1 MKKAYRYFPRK
12 HVLALGLLV
21 MLFTQC
27 RKQTQF
33 EELSPEE
40 TGIVFRNEIIETEHN
55 NIMTYEYTYNG
66 GGIAAGDVNND
77 GLADLYFSGN
87 AVPNKLF
94 INKGEWKFEDITA
107 HAQTAGRDKD
117 WKTGVTMA
125 DVNGDGWLDIYVC
138 YSGNAPGEG
147 FNKPVIIDHPKRAN
161 QLFIN
166 QGCEPGGKPVF
177 KEQAADYG
185 IDAKGTFST
194 QAYFLDYDRDGDLDL
209 FLLNHANMF
218 YAAYFNV
225 KRLRNLRHPYFG
237 NKLYRNDHGK
247 FGEVSDKAG
256 IHGSGVNFGLSASI
270 SDLNADQWPDI
281 YVTNDYEEQDFC
293 YINNRDGTFREV
305 SHTVFGHLSKYGMGS
320 DIADINNDGLPDV
333 FVADMLPEDNYRQ
346 KLLKGAD
353 EYDKYSLAVDSGYHH
368 QYMRNTLQLN
378 RGFASDSLP
387 RFSEVAQMAGVSNT
401 DWSWAPLFADFDND
415 GWKDLF
421 ITNGYL
427 KDYTNLDFQKYIV
440 NDAVQKANDENHPV
454 DMVALIQQ
462 MPSTKLN
469 KYIFQNTGGTQ
480 FTDRSAEWGLER
492 KAISNAAAYA
502 DLDNDGDYD
511 LVVNNLNDDVSIIQN
526 HQDAIQ
532 KNNYIKIRLTGKK
545 PNTQGLGAKVYVKVD
560 QQDLIHEA
568 YFTRGY
574 QSSVEPL
581 LTLGIGKATIIREI
595 KVYWPDST
603 VSTVRN
609 VQPNKLVT
617 IEQQTSSTKENLKPA
632 IRQSLLTDNTREAGL
647 QFTHRENNFIDF
659 KFQRLVPYQ
668 LSRLGGKLSVADV
681 NNDGNDD
688 VFFEGAHGSERKL
701 FLGHDDGTLTE
712 ASSQGWGNKFHED
725 LGSVFF
731 DADKDGNL
739 DLYVVSGGN
748 EFDLGN
754 PLYQDR
760 LYKGDGKG
768 GFVKAENALP
778 NEGIS
783 GGCVIAADIDH
794 DGDQDLFVG
803 GRMVPTLYPAIPKST
818 ILRNDTEN
826 GQIKFTDITKQMNEG
841 LLKAGMVTD
850 ALWSDIDKDGWLD
863 LVLVGE
869 WMPVKIFRN
878 EQGKS
883 FTDISEA
890 IGLAGTEGWWNA
902 LAQADVDN
910 DGDIDFLLGNA
921 GANLQLHASAKE
933 PVQLYAQDVNN
944 DGEIDPVLC
953 YYIQGTSYPLASRD
967 ELLEQVTPLRKKFI
981 RYGDYARAT
990 INTVL
995 GEEMLAQSHVYRAST
1010 LQSSWLENDGTGKFT
1025 LKALPTVAQWSAIQG
1040 FVQDDFDGDGF
1051 PEILA
1056 AGNFFPYRVQLGK
1069 CDASTGVLLK
1079 FEKGN
1084 AVVYRADDPLWLTG
1098 DIRDVAVMRFKN
1110 APNKVVVSR
1119 NDDKASVFGYGSKPG
1134 AKLLE
1139 NQ

>member
-1 MKKAYRYFPRK
+1 LKTAQPFTRLSGKQ
-12 HVLALGLLV
+12 ALVCCLLPL
-21 MLFTQC
+21 LFMQC

-33 EELSPEE
+33 EEMSAG
-40 TGIVFRNEIIETEHN
+40 TTNVAFRNEIAETEHN

-66 GGIAAGDVNND
+66 GGVATGDVNND

-94 INKGEWKFEDITA
+94 LNKGDWKFEDITA
-107 HAQTAGRDKD
+107 HAKTAGRTD

-147 FNKPVIIDHPKRAN
+147 FNKPVIRDHPKRTN

-166 QGCEPGGKPVF
+166 QGCEPGGMPVF
-177 KEQAADYG
+177 VEQASAYG

-225 KRLRNLRHPYFG
+225 TRLRNLRHPYFG
-237 NKLYRNDHGK
+237 NKLYRNDSGK
-247 FGEVSDKAG
+247 FSEVSDQAG

-281 YVTNDYEEQDFC
+281 YVTNDYEEQDYC
-293 YINNRDGTFREV
+293 YINNHDGTFKEV

-320 DIADINNDGLPDV
+320 DIADINNDGLPDI

-346 KLLKGAD
+346 KLLKGPD

-368 QYMRNTLQLN
+368 QYMRNSLQLN
-378 RGFASDSLP
+378 RGFAPDSLP
-387 RFSEVAQMAGVSNT
+387 RFSEVGQFAGVSNT

-421 ITNGYL
+421 VTNGYL
-427 KDYTNLDFQKYIV
+427 KDYTNMDFQKYTV
-440 NDAVQKANDENHPV
+440 NNMVQEANTNNHPV
-454 DMVALIQQ
+454 DVVALIQK

-469 KYIFQNTGGTQ
+469 NYIFQNTDGIH
-480 FTDRSAEWGLER
+480 FTDVSAAWGLDR

-511 LVVNNLNDDVSIIQN
+511 LVVNNLNDEVSIIQN
-526 HQDAIQ
+526 HQEKIQ
-532 KNNYIKIRLTGKK
+532 KNNYIKIKLVGKK
-545 PNTQGLGAKVYVKVD
+545 PNTQGLGAKVYVRLDKGE
-560 QQDLIHEA
+560 LIHEA

-581 LTLGIGKATIIREI
+581 LTVGVGKSAVIPEI
-595 KVYWPDST
+595 KVYWSDST
-603 VSTVRN
+603 VSSVTN
-609 VQPNKLVT
+609 VQPNQLVT
-617 IEQQTSSTKENLKPA
+617 IEQERSSAKENQKRV
-632 IRQSLLTDNTREAGL
+632 IQQSLLTPRTREAGL
-647 QFTHRENNFIDF
+647 DFRHVENDFIDF

-688 VFFEGAHGSERKL
+688 VFFEAAHGNERKL
-701 FLGHDDGTLTE
+701 FLGHDDGSLTE
-712 ASSQGWGNKFHED
+712 ASSPAWDTDRYYED
-725 LGSVFF
+725 TGSVFF

-748 EFDLGN
+748 EFELGN

-768 GFVKAENALP
+768 GFVRVENAIP
-778 NEGIS
+778 KEGIS
-783 GGCVIAADIDH
+783 GGCVTTADIDL
-794 DGDQDLFVG
+794 DGDQDLFIG
-803 GRMVPTLYPAIPKST
+803 GRLVPTLYPAIPKST
-818 ILRNDTEN
+818 ILRNDTNN
-826 GQIKFTDITKQMNEG
+826 GQIKFTDVTKEMNES
-841 LLKAGMVTD
+841 LLKGGMITD
-850 ALWSDIDKDGWLD
+850 ALWADVNHDTWPD
-863 LVLVGE
+863 LVVAGE
-869 WMPVKIFRN
+869 WMPVRIFRN
-878 EQGKS
+878 EKGKS
-883 FTDISEA
+883 FTDITAAS
-890 IGLAGTEGWWNA
+890 GLEGTEGWWSA
-902 LAQADVDN
+902 LAQEDVDK

-921 GANLQLHASAKE
+921 GLNLQLHASATE
-933 PVQLYAQDVNN
+933 PVQLYAQDMNN
-944 DGEIDPVLC
+944 DGEIDPILC
-953 YYIQGTSYPLASRD
+953 YYVQGKSYPLASRD
-967 ELLEQVTPLRKKFI
+967 ELLDQVTPLRKKFI
-981 RYGDYARAT
+981 RYADYANAT
-990 INTVL
+990 IGTVL
-995 GEEMLAQSHVYRAST
+995 GEDMLSKAHVYKAVT

-1025 LKALPTVAQWSAIQG
+1025 LKALPSVAQWSSVQG
-1040 FVQDDFDGDGF
+1040 FVQDDFDGDGA
-1051 PEILA
+1051 PEVLA

-1079 FEKGN
+1079 FEKGS
-1084 AVVYRADDPLWLTG
+1084 AAVYRPGDPLWLTG
-1098 DIRDVAVMRFKN
+1098 DIRDIAVMRFKN
-1110 APNKVVVSR
+1110 ASRKIVVSR
-1119 NDDKASVFGYGSKPG
+1119 NDDFASVFEYGK
-1134 AKLLE
+1134 
-1139 NQ
+1139 